1 MKQSRFLNTSLSAS
15 VRTSLNS
22 SLRTDRARK
31 PETSILRGAL
41 LVLALSL
48 SGCSEPPAPEQ
59 SVSSRPVKLFTVD
72 TSLGAEIRQFPASIE
87 AATQAELSF
96 RVSGQL
102 EALPVR
108 EGEVV
113 EAQQVLAQL
122 DATDF
127 KNTLEDR
134 EAVFENTERNFRRAG
149 ELIGSGSI
157 SQLDYDRMEADF
169 RSARAALAQA
179 KADLG
184 YATLRAPFRGRIA
197 RRYVDNF
204 EEVQAKQSIVY
215 LQDTEQ
221 LYVIIAMPESVI
233 RSVSSGGEDDLSNG
247 PLQDSP
253 AAAVRAMASFDNRPN
268 ISYALELREL
278 ATRADPD
285 TQTFPVTFSMRQP
298 EEFTVLPGMTAQVE
312 VDFTDLLPSDGVTW
326 VPARAVQADARLSPR
341 VFVLD
346 ELTMQ
351 VRSVSVETGRVSGDM
366 IEVLA
371 GLSGGEEIV
380 AVGASY
386 LSDGMLVTRMPG
398 GEQAIA
404 REDISS
410 DRSTL

>member
-1 MKQSRFLNTSLSAS
+1 MKQPRFFNARLNF
-15 VRTSLNS
+15 R
-22 SLRTDRARK
+22 LRTVRVLR
-31 PETSILRGAL
+31 PETAISAL

-59 SVSSRPVKLFTVD
+59 TASSRPVKLFTVD
-72 TSLGAEIRQFPASIE
+72 TSLGAEIRQFPATIE

-102 EALPVR
+102 ESLPIR

-113 EAQQVLAQL
+113 EAQQILAQL

-179 KADLG
+179 KADLS

-204 EEVQAKQSIVY
+204 EEIRAKQSIVY
-215 LQDTEQ
+215 LQDTE
-221 LYVIIAMPESVI
+221 LLDVIIAMPESVI
-233 RSVSSGGEDDLSNG
+233 RSVSSGGEDELSSG
-247 PLQDSP
+247 PLQESR
-253 AAAVRAMASFDNRPN
+253 AAEVIAMASFDNRPN
-268 ISYALELREL
+268 ISYALELKEV

-298 EEFTVLPGMTAQVE
+298 DEFTVLPGMTAQVE
-312 VDFTDLLPSDGVTW
+312 VDFSDLLSSEVATW
-326 VPARAVQADARLSPR
+326 VPARAVQADATLSPR

-346 ELTMQ
+346 PETMQ
-351 VRSVSVETGRVSGDM
+351 VQSLSVETGRVSGDM
-366 IEVLA
+366 IEVLS
-371 GLSGGEEIV
+371 GLTGGEEIV

-386 LSDGMLVTRMPG
+386 LSDGMQVTRMAG
-398 GEQAIA
+398 GEQAVP
-404 REDISS
+404 REAISS
-410 DRSTL
+410 DSSNL

>member
-1 MKQSRFLNTSLSAS
+1 MQKLSDLIANVPGLKEVTLRPSVFLSA
-15 VRTSLNS
+15 VG
-22 SLRTDRARK
+22 
-31 PETSILRGAL
+31 I
-41 LVLALSL
+41 LALSMA
-48 SGCSEPPAPEQ
+48 GCSEPPAPEQ
-59 SVSSRPVKLFTVD
+59 SMRSRPVKLFTVD
-72 TSLGAEIRQFPASIE
+72 ASLSAEIRQFPASIE

-102 EALPVR
+102 EALPIR

-113 EAQQVLAQL
+113 EAGQIVAQL

-215 LQDTEQ
+215 LQDTDR

-247 PLQDSP
+247 ALQESP
-253 AAAVRAMASFDNRPN
+253 AAAVRAMVSFDNRPN

-298 EEFTVLPGMTAQVE
+298 DEFTVLPGMTAQVE
-312 VDFTDLLPSDGVTW
+312 VDFSDLLPSDGVAW
-326 VPARAVQADARLSPR
+326 VPARAVQADATLSPR

-346 ELTMQ
+346 DQTMQ
-351 VRSVSVETGRVSGDM
+351 VRSVSVDTGRMSGDM
-366 IEVLA
+366 IEVLS
-371 GLSGGEEIV
+371 GLTGGEEIV

-386 LSDGMLVTRMPG
+386 LSDGMQVTRMDT
-398 GEQAIA
+398 GEQAIP
-404 REDISS
+404 REDGTS
-410 DRSTL
+410 DSRAL

>member
-1 MKQSRFLNTSLSAS
+1 MKNPHCVNAPLMAASQIKSKSL
-15 VRTSLNS
+15 L
-22 SLRTDRARK
+22 LRST
-31 PETSILRGAL
+31 
-41 LVLALSL
+41 LVLLGLSIV
-48 SGCSEPPAPEQ
+48 GCSEPPPPSE
-59 SVSSRPVKLFTVD
+59 SVSSRPVKLFIVD
-72 TSLGAEIRQFPASIE
+72 KSLSAEIRQFPASIE

-102 EALPVR
+102 EALPIR

-113 EAQQVLAQL
+113 EAEQVLAQL

-149 ELIGSGSI
+149 ELIDSGSI

-179 KADLG
+179 KADLN

-204 EEVQAKQSIVY
+204 EEVRAKQSIVY
-215 LQDTEQ
+215 LQDTE
-221 LYVIIAMPESVI
+221 LLDVIIAMPESVI
-233 RSVSSGGEDDLSNG
+233 RSVTSGGEGELSSD
-247 PLQDSP
+247 PLEESS
-253 AAAVRAMASFDNRPN
+253 AASVRAMASFDNRPN
-268 ISYALELREL
+268 ISYALELKEL

-298 EEFTVLPGMTAQVE
+298 DEFTVLPGMTAQVE
-312 VDFTDLLPSDGVTW
+312 VDFSDLLTSDAVTW
-326 VPARAVQADARLSPR
+326 VPARAVQADATLSPR

-346 ELTMQ
+346 AQSMQ
-351 VRSVSVETGRVSGDM
+351 VRSISVETGRVSGDM
-366 IEVLA
+366 IEVLS
-371 GLSGGEEIV
+371 GLVGGEEIV

-386 LSDGMLVTRMPG
+386 LSDGMQVTRMLG
-398 GEQAIA
+398 GEQAIP
-404 REDISS
+404 RETAPGDS
-410 DRSTL
+410 DSL